1 MTATVSLSKV
11 PLSQIHNL
19 QEAVSAALN
28 DGSHL
33 CELSESAKDAIRR
46 IDMGLRW
53 FDLSLTE
60 RILLR
65 ATWEIYHRYSCPL
78 ELNFQG

>member
-19 QEAVSAALN
+19 QEAISAAL
-28 DGSHL
+28 
-33 CELSESAKDAIRR
+33 KDANSPLSDGARDTIRQ
-46 IDMGLRW
+46 ISTGLRW

-65 ATWEIYHRYSCPL
+65 ATWEIYNRYPCPL
-78 ELNFQG
+78 ELNSWG